1 MRRVLVGTAGH
12 IDHGKSALVRAL
24 TGTDPDRLP
33 EEKARGITIDLGFAH
48 ASWDE
53 TTFSFV
59 DVPGHEKF
67 VRTMVAG
74 AQGVDLVLFA
84 VASDDSVM
92 PQTKEHLDILK
103 LLRVSTGVIARTKCD
118 LVDGETGALVE
129 EEIRALV
136 KGSFLADAP
145 IVACSALT
153 GEGLD
158 ALRKELL
165 AAARRVVREDR
176 SRKAPRL
183 FLDRA
188 FTMRG
193 FGPVVTGTLDA
204 GRIAAEDALT
214 LLPEGLDVRVR
225 RVEVHGEERREAFT
239 GERTSLNLAGVD
251 RSQLKRGQAL
261 VPKGALPASSVLTA
275 EVAILPGLD
284 APLPDG
290 VRVRVHLGTADVAG
304 RLGLVL
310 AGPAGRADAGEPAG
324 RAVTGPTIRA
334 FAPGETAFAQ
344 IFLESKVAARPGDRF
359 ILRRPSPAATLGGGR
374 VLDAGRPRLKRRA
387 GADAAL
393 VSILSILSLGDEQ
406 ALADL
411 FLLEAGPAGLS
422 AAHLGAR
429 LGIVSAAAANHLEAL
444 AGSGRALKITPALF
458 AHSSV
463 ASDLAARA
471 AALFTERRKA
481 ATGAVALGK
490 GEFLARLAKGVSP
503 AAADGWLATL
513 AAGKTIALEG
523 DRVVPPGAKAADLSG
538 DAASYAAKLED
549 LYRKAGFEP
558 PKGFDAAKVL
568 GTKPQVVDG
577 LVSHLVKSGL
587 LVRLSP
593 DLVVH
598 RDVAAA
604 AEAKLEGVKGQTLAV
619 AGFRDLLG
627 LTRKTL
633 IPLLEYFDSRKKT
646 RRLGDLRKVE

>member
-48 ASWDE
+48 AAWDE

-74 AQGVDLVLFA
+74 AQGVDLVLLA

-92 PQTKEHLDILK
+92 PQTREHLEILK
-103 LLRVSTGVIARTKCD
+103 LLGVSTGVIARTKSD
-118 LVDGETGALVE
+118 LVDAGTGGLVE

-136 KGSFLADAP
+136 KESFLADAP
-145 IVACSALT
+145 VVACSTVT

-158 ALRKELL
+158 ALRAALL

-176 SRKAPRL
+176 SRRVPRL

-188 FTMRG
+188 FTMKG

-204 GRIAAEDALT
+204 GRMAVDETLT
-214 LLPEGLDVRVR
+214 LLPDGRDVRVR
-225 RVEVHGEERREAFT
+225 RVEVHGEERQQAFA

-251 RSQLKRGQAL
+251 RADLGRGQAL
-261 VPKGALPASSVLTA
+261 VPKGALSAPSVLTA
-275 EVAILPGLD
+275 EVTILPGL
-284 APLPDG
+284 AASLPDG
-290 VRVRVHLGTADVAG
+290 ARVRVHLGTADVAG
-304 RLGLVL
+304 RLIRMDAEAAV
-310 AGPAGRADAGEPAG
+310 RAYL
-324 RAVTGPTIRA
+324 
-334 FAPGETAFAQ
+334 PGETAFAQ
-344 IFLESKVAARPGDRF
+344 VLLETPVAARPGDRF
-359 ILRRPSPAATLGGGR
+359 ILRRPSPAETIGGGR
-374 VLDAGRPRLKRRA
+374 VLDTGRPRMKRRS
-387 GADAAL
+387 GATVAL
-393 VSILSILSLGDEQ
+393 LSVLSSGDET

-411 FLLEAGPAGLS
+411 LLLETGPAGLT
-422 AAHLGAR
+422 AARLGTR
-429 LGIVSAAAANHLEAL
+429 LGIVAPAAAGVLETIVE
-444 AGSGRALKITPALF
+444 GGRALRITPALF
-458 AHSSV
+458 AHASV
-463 ASDLAARA
+463 AS
-471 AALFTERRKA
+471 ALSEKA
-481 ATGAVALGK
+481 ASLFAERKKAGAASLAFSR
-490 GEFLARLAKGVSP
+490 GEFVGRLARGLPP

-513 AAGKTIALEG
+513 AAGKRLALDG
-523 DRVVPPGAKAADLSG
+523 DRVVPPGARAADLSG
-538 DAASYAAKLED
+538 EAASFAARLEG
-549 LYRKAGFEP
+549 LYLGAGFEP
-558 PKGFDAAKVL
+558 PKNLEAARIL
-568 GTKPQVVDG
+568 GTKPQVVEG

-604 AEAKLEGVKGQTLAV
+604 AERKLESVKGQTLPV

-633 IPLLEYFDSRKKT
+633 IPLLEYFDARKKT

>member
-48 ASWDE
+48 AAWDD

-92 PQTKEHLDILK
+92 PQTREHLEILK
-103 LLRVSTGVIARTKCD
+103 LLHVSTGVIARTKCD
-118 LVDGETGALVE
+118 LADPGTGALVE
-129 EEIRALV
+129 DEIRSLV
-136 KGSFLADAP
+136 KGSFLSDAP
-145 IVACSALT
+145 IVACSAVT

-158 ALRKELL
+158 SLKAALL
-165 AAARRVVREDR
+165 AAARRVIREDR
-176 SRKAPRL
+176 SRKVPRL

-204 GRIAAEDALT
+204 GRIAAEETLT
-214 LLPEGLDVRVR
+214 LLPDGRDARVR

-239 GERTSLNLAGVD
+239 GERTSLNLAGIERQD
-251 RSQLKRGQAL
+251 LKRGQAL
-261 VPKGALPASSVLTA
+261 VPKGALEAASVLTA
-275 EVAILPGLD
+275 EVRVLPGLA

-290 VRVRVHLGTADVAG
+290 ARVRVHLGTADVAG
-304 RLGLVL
+304 RLARV
-310 AGPAGRADAGEPAG
+310 
-324 RAVTGPTIRA
+324 VTGSDEKAGRA

-344 IFLESKVAARPGDRF
+344 VLLETPVAARPGDRF
-359 ILRRPSPAATLGGGR
+359 ILRRPSPAETLGGGR
-374 VLDAGRPRLKRRA
+374 VLDAGRPRLKRRT

-393 VSILSILSLGDEQ
+393 LSVLSSGDEK

-422 AAHLGAR
+422 AARLGAR
-429 LGIVSAAAANHLEAL
+429 LGIVSAAAANVLDAL
-444 AGSGRALKITPALF
+444 LASGRSLRIAPALF
-458 AHSSV
+458 AHASV
-463 ASDLAARA
+463 ASALSDRA
-471 AALFTERRKA
+471 AALFSERKKA
-481 ATGAVALGK
+481 GAASLAFSR
-490 GEFLARLAKGVSP
+490 GEFTGRLARGLSP

-513 AAGKTIALEG
+513 AAGKRIALDG

-538 DAASYAAKLED
+538 EAASFAARLED
-549 LYRKAGFEP
+549 LYLKAGFEP
-558 PKGFDAAKVL
+558 PKGFDAARLL

-593 DLVVH
+593 ELVVH

-604 AEAKLEGVKGQTLAV
+604 AEKKLESVKGQTLAV

-633 IPLLEYFDSRKKT
+633 IPLLEYFDARKKT
-646 RRLGDLRKVE
+646 RRVGDLRKVESSGGSS